1 MPPPSKRRPDLSPSP
16 MRPSKKGRTVQPPR
30 GDSPVRDVPYKNGAI
45 RRIQLM
51 DFMTHQSFD
60 MEPHPKINIISGVNG
75 SGKSSIL
82 LGIAVGLGKN
92 FVWKISDNLKVK
104 PCFFFQVPKLPL
116 RNGVPN

>member
-16 MRPSKKGRTVQPPR
+16 MRPSKKGRTAQPPR

-45 RRIQLM
+45 RRIQLT

-92 FVWKISDNLKVK
+92 FVQEDQTV
-104 PCFFFQVPKLPL
+104 
-116 RNGVPN
+116 